1 MYEFLKKD
9 KRNVVVVHCNA
20 GKGRTG
26 TSIACLL
33 MFAGIDFLA
42 DLCRPDDE
50 RFGGDSVLRLQAVP
64 HGHRSYAAVSTS
76 LHLLLRST
84 LQEVGG
90 KAGLQD
96 LGQDRDSHH
105 PSHRFG
111 RLPTIHRG
119 SRG

>member
-1 MYEFLKKD
+1 MHVLFESVLAMYEFLKKD

-50 RFGGDSVLRLQAVP
+50 RLRGNFILRLQAVP
-64 HGHRSYAAVSTS
+64 DGNRSYAAVSAS
-76 LHLLLRST
+76 IHLLLRPT
-84 LQEVGG
+84 VQETGG
-90 KAGLQD
+90 KASL
-96 LGQDRDSHH
+96 
-105 PSHRFG
+105 
-111 RLPTIHRG
+111 
-119 SRG
+119 